1 MDLVQNVM
9 MKMWQI
15 KEKLGEVEQVKAY
28 VMRAVK
34 NECVSRLRHRQT
46 AGQHLKSLSKVDCVP
61 ENVQGNLANI
71 IKSFIKTLPEKQR
84 MVIHLRDIEEYE
96 TTEIGNL
103 LEMDENAVRT
113 NLARARQKVREYL
126 HKIEAYEQRQI
137 Q

>member
-1 MDLVQNVM
+1 M
-9 MKMWQI
+9 
-15 KEKLGEVEQVKAY
+15 
-28 VMRAVK
+28 
-34 NECVSRLRHRQT
+34 
-46 AGQHLKSLSKVDCVP
+46 P

-71 IKSFIKTLPEKQR
+71 IRAFIKTLPEKQR